1 MFWNRYLLPS
11 ILLLALVSALNW
23 LANAQDYY
31 YTTNW
36 YDFMMHFLGGLSISF
51 LILWLLNLS
60 IFNRFRYLSRA
71 LCLIFLVLIIGVFW
85 EYFELY
91 FGLTH
96 MSDVGYAWDTAHDI
110 IMDILGAVVAV
121 WVSKISFSAK
131 TKDI

>member
-31 YTTNW
+31 YITNW

-60 IFNRFRYLSRA
+60 IFDRFRYLSTVFY
-71 LCLIFLVLIIGVFW
+71 LMFLVLIIGVFW

-91 FGLTH
+91 FSLTH
-96 MSDVGYAWDTAHDI
+96 MSDIGYAWDTAHDI

-121 WVSKISFSAK
+121 WVSRIFFSVK
-131 TKDI
+131 PKDI